1 MSSGVSALLRQKF
14 LQLFS
19 TFFTSQI
26 HLRRRQRERGRSAR
40 VGRRLVPRVS
50 NVRHSPT
57 PLRLRPSQSVGRRPG
72 RVSRPRHC
80 PRFDVQTKTGNS
92 FKNANIGKHQQF
104 ENLNQNIL

>member
-1 MSSGVSALLRQKF
+1 MSSRIFALSRQKF

-19 TFFTSQI
+19 TFFPAQI

-40 VGRRLVPRVS
+40 ARRCLVSRVS

-57 PLRLRPSQSVGRRPG
+57 PLRLRPSQSVGRRSG

-80 PRFDVQTKTGNS
+80 SRFDVQTKTGE
-92 FKNANIGKHQQF
+92 I
-104 ENLNQNIL
+104 